1 MYNIDKYK
9 KLAMG
14 NLTDDMIPDIINEE
28 WLKYALKNEIFRRW
42 GFSFSNLSNKRFA
55 GDFSDEVVRQ
65 VNYSTLTRFP
75 EKNPFKFNTNY
86 YKTTPDIDSVHK
98 NGITGK
104 EINIA
109 VIDNGFINTPTEI
122 DGKIK
127 NYYESYGSRGDHYH
141 GEIVLSYLVGKNI
154 GVAPDANVSFYD
166 INPDY
171 FESHPELV
179 GDNPRAL
186 YGKLIYDRLV
196 EIYNKNLSG
205 ENTQIVNISS
215 GYAKASNLEKEFA
228 FIKEKLKETGCYVID
243 SDEFSKYFTTVNTDL
258 NNRTYYLSDWQQ
270 DNHALHESKVM
281 VPSSEMVPLWGSDK
295 DYMYHGN
302 TSFSWSIPKVS
313 GMFALALEVNPKLT
327 FEDFAQIARETSV
340 NNVINASGIIEKV
353 KFDLENNIE
362 L

>member
-9 KLAMG
+9 KLAIG

-98 NGITGK
+98 NGITG
-104 EINIA
+104 EGINIA
-109 VIDNGFINTPTEI
+109 VIDNGFVNTPAEI

-154 GVAPDANVSFYD
+154 GVAPDASVSFYE
-166 INPDY
+166 INTDY
-171 FESHPELV
+171 F
-179 GDNPRAL
+179 
-186 YGKLIYDRLV
+186 
-196 EIYNKNLSG
+196 
-205 ENTQIVNISS
+205 
-215 GYAKASNLEKEFA
+215 
-228 FIKEKLKETGCYVID
+228 
-243 SDEFSKYFTTVNTDL
+243 
-258 NNRTYYLSDWQQ
+258 
-270 DNHALHESKVM
+270 
-281 VPSSEMVPLWGSDK
+281 
-295 DYMYHGN
+295 
-302 TSFSWSIPKVS
+302 
-313 GMFALALEVNPKLT
+313 
-327 FEDFAQIARETSV
+327 
-340 NNVINASGIIEKV
+340 
-353 KFDLENNIE
+353 
-362 L
+362 